1 MPPGSGQAVSVG
13 ERKVKQLPSTAVSR
27 APSSA
32 LLVFG
37 LTEIG
42 EANSVP
48 RYEVILRNRGERGAE
63 YDSGAAFVV
72 AGDEIE
78 IEGELWRV
86 ESVEVEKDAERL
98 VCVLAPREA

>member
-1 MPPGSGQAVSVG
+1 M
-13 ERKVKQLPSTAVSR
+13 PSTAVSR

-32 LLVFG
+32 SLVFG

-48 RYEVILRNRGERGAE
+48 RYDVILRNGGERGAE
-63 YDSGAAFVV
+63 YDSGAASVV